1 MLGGTRSLACARS
14 ASVLVALLALGSCGG
29 GEDGHRLASGGGSVV
44 VGLLSEPKS
53 LNPLVASST
62 QSQDIINLMFLTLL
76 VEEADFLSF
85 KPNLAERWSYSEDSL
100 SITFRL
106 RDDVRWHDGEPVR
119 AADVRFTWQ
128 MQVDPRVGWASRSL
142 KDRIDDVEIVDD
154 HTVTFRFAGRY
165 PYQLHDANDGVVV
178 PSHLLAAVPPDS
190 MRTSGFGRKPIGNGP
205 YRFARWIPGQYI
217 ELERDANYYLEGR
230 PYLERVG
237 FRIVPDMTS
246 LVTQLKAGEIDCLES
261 VPLDAL
267 PDIEKHY
274 PDITIYEYMSRGMV
288 FIVWNLES
296 ELFADR
302 EVRRALAMAIDA
314 QEIVDT
320 LWRGMANVSDS
331 PMHPVLWAHDADMQ
345 PIAYD
350 PERARVELARAGWVD
365 SNNDGVLDKNG
376 RRFEFEMT
384 VNQGMQVRADVMTM
398 AQEYLRRVG
407 IKVNARVLEWGAFM
421 DGVVKG
427 DFASCVL
434 GWKVGTRADLFSF
447 WHSSASPPGGFNAS
461 RYRNARV
468 DELIELARST
478 PDIRQAGELWHEC
491 QRIIYEDQPI
501 FFLAVPHD
509 VVALRKKF
517 CGVEPNAHGFF
528 VNLPEWRTR
537 DCN

>member
-1 MLGGTRSLACARS
+1 MLGGARSLACARS
-14 ASVLVALLALGSCGG
+14 ASVIDALLALGPCGG
-29 GEDGHRLASGGGSVV
+29 GENKHRLASRGGSVV

-178 PSHLLAAVPPDS
+178 PSHLLALVPPDS

-217 ELERDANYYLEGR
+217 ELERDANYYLAGR

-237 FRIVPDMTS
+237 FRVVPDMTS

-267 PDIEKHY
+267 PDIEKDY

-314 QEIVDT
+314 QEIIDT
-320 LWRGMANVSDS
+320 LWRGKANVSDS

-350 PERARVELARAGWVD
+350 PERARAELAGAGWVD
-365 SNNDGVLDKNG
+365 SNDDGVLDKDG

-398 AQEYLRRVG
+398 VQEYLRRVG

-478 PDIRQAGELWHEC
+478 PDTQRAGELWHEC

-537 DCN
+537 DCD